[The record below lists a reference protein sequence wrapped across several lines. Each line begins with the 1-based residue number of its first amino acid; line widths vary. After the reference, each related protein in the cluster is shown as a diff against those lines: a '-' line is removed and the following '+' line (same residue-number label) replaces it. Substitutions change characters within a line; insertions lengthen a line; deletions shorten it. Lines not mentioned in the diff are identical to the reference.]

1 MFAQLVFTTSF
12 IYKIG
17 KRKRT
22 INGLFPITCCDI
34 CWILKYP
41 KKNNCKGNQWRKAK
55 GKEREDKW
63 LKIVANIRT
72 TSNQTTQ
79 KVVEKHIKTQFV
91 AM

>member
-1 MFAQLVFTTSF
+1 
-12 IYKIG
+12 
-17 KRKRT
+17 
-22 INGLFPITCCDI
+22 
-34 CWILKYP
+34 
-41 KKNNCKGNQWRKAK
+41 
-55 GKEREDKW
+55 

>member
-1 MFAQLVFTTSF
+1 MDYSQSHVVTFVEYL
-12 IYKIG
+12 
-17 KRKRT
+17 
-22 INGLFPITCCDI
+22 NL
-34 CWILKYP
+34 L

>member
-1 MFAQLVFTTSF
+1 MFAQLAFTTSL

-22 INGLFPITCCDI
+22 INGLLAITCCDI
-34 CWILKYP
+34 CWIPKYP
-41 KKNNCKGNQWRKAK
+41 KEKTIT
-55 GKEREDKW
+55 KEIKEGRQKEKEDKW
-63 LKIVANIRT
+63 LKIIANLGT

-79 KVVEKHIKTQFV
+79 KVVEKHIKAQFV